1 MEDGRKRDKRV
12 LLVVDDEP
20 LVGRMIRRV
29 LASDFDWIL
38 TATDPEEASASLEEA
53 CVTHLV
59 CDCYLGPGLA
69 RGCDLVADW
78 RRDNPSIRRAVVF
91 ATTDLSGSPRP
102 EGVDAVLRKSAD
114 AGQIRKA
121 LEL

>member
-1 MEDGRKRDKRV
+1 MEDSRKAEKRV

-38 TATDPEEASASLEEA
+38 TATDPEGASASLEEA
-53 CVTHLV
+53 CVTHLI
-59 CDCYLGPGLA
+59 CDCYLGPGLP
-69 RGCDLVADW
+69 RGCDLVAGW
-78 RRDNPSIRRAVVF
+78 RRDRPSIRRAVIF
-91 ATTDLSGSPRP
+91 ATTDLSASPPP
-102 EGVDAVLRKSAD
+102 EGVDAVLHKSAD
-114 AGQIRKA
+114 ADQIRKA